1 MNFDITQDQQML
13 CEVFARFLDA
23 NSSTVHVREAMK
35 DGIDRALWSGLADL
49 GVFGLRVPEA
59 HGGLGLGTFD
69 AALLM
74 EEVGRTLASG
84 PVAESILAARL
95 VATLGDESAQA
106 VLENLLSG
114 QSVAT
119 LAFHDMAQKPVQ
131 WIAGGAVA
139 DLVIARNGDTVL
151 LVALSDHERG
161 AEPNLASNGLAELD
175 LPRLPATVLAT
186 GEQAVQT
193 FLKAVEEWKLL
204 VSSAVSGLSRE
215 AIRLASEYACE
226 REQFGAPIGT
236 FQAISH
242 PLADL
247 LTDLEGGRL
256 LTWKVI
262 HDIAKGEKGAGAL
275 LSLGAWWNI
284 DTAGRAVAQ
293 ALHTF
298 GGYGLTT
305 EYDIH
310 LYNLR
315 AKAWPLVLGDPRR
328 LLREGARRLY
338 GGEASVLPE
347 VGDIS
352 IHFELGEGA
361 EALAREVDD
370 FFDTH
375 LTPEL
380 RARAHYSWDG
390 HDPGIHR
397 KLAEAGL
404 LFPAW
409 PHEAGGRGASPY
421 ALNAVARVWEKQGW
435 GSHATNT
442 TGMVGHI
449 LRRFGSDDVK
459 QNVLAKVAAGEAIC
473 SLGFSEPGSGS
484 DVFAAQCRA
493 TRDGDHWVIDG
504 TKMFTS
510 GANLADYVLMLT
522 RTNRDVAKHKGLT
535 MFIVPL
541 KAEGVSVQPVYT
553 FQDERTNITF
563 YDNVRI
569 PDSYRLGEVDGGVKV
584 MAASLEI
591 EHGGGFAKHQHA
603 LIHAAES
610 LCRDIRE
617 NGVSLIED
625 EDARMRLAR
634 ARLHA
639 ELSEMIA
646 SRALWASEMKK
657 PNTGFG
663 SMAKLFSSEK
673 FLLDARD
680 LLDLTAPH
688 SLSKREGDAG
698 FINQS
703 YRHAQGT
710 TIYGGT
716 SEIHCSQIAER
727 ALGLPRSRSRG

>member
-13 CEVFARFLDA
+13 CEVFARFLDE
-23 NSSTVHVREAMK
+23 NSSPTQVRKAMES
-35 DGIDRALWSGLADL
+35 GIDRGLWSGLADL
-49 GVFGLRVPEA
+49 GVFGTRVPEV

-69 AALLM
+69 VALLM

-84 PVAESILAARL
+84 PIAESILAAHL
-95 VATLGDESAQA
+95 IATLGDPSVRAE
-106 VLENLLSG
+106 LDKFLTG

-119 LAFHDMAQKPVQ
+119 IAFHDIAQKPVQ
-131 WIAGGAVA
+131 WVAGGAVA
-139 DLVIARNGDTVL
+139 DLVVARHGDRVL
-151 LVALSDHERG
+151 LVALSGHDSF
-161 AEPNLASNGLAELD
+161 AEPNLASSGLAELD
-175 LPRLPATVLAT
+175 LAETPAIVLAS
-186 GEQAVQT
+186 GEQATRFFLQT
-193 FLKAVEEWKLL
+193 VEEWKLL
-204 VSSAVSGLSRE
+204 ISAALSGLSRE
-215 AIRLASEYACE
+215 SIRLASEYACE
-226 REQFGAPIGT
+226 REQFGAPIGS

-247 LTDLEGGRL
+247 LADTDGGKL

-262 HDIAKGEKGAGAL
+262 HDIAQGDSGAAAL
-275 LSLGAWWNI
+275 LSLSTWWNI

-305 EYDIH
+305 EYDIY

-315 AKAWPLVLGDPRR
+315 AKAWPLVIGDPRK

-338 GGEASVLPE
+338 GGESASLPD
-347 VGDIS
+347 VGPVS
-352 IHFELGEGA
+352 IHFELGEDA

-370 FFDTH
+370 FFNTH

-380 RARAHYSWDG
+380 RANAHYSWDG
-390 HDPGIHR
+390 HHPDIHQ
-397 KLAEAGL
+397 KLAQAGL

-409 PHEAGGRGASPY
+409 SSEAGGRGASPY

-435 GSHATNT
+435 GSHAANT
-442 TGMVGHI
+442 TGMLGHI
-449 LRRFGSDDVK
+449 LRRFGSDEVK
-459 QNVLAKVAAGEAIC
+459 RDVLARVAAGEAIC

-493 TRDGDHWVIDG
+493 TRDGDQWLIEG

-541 KAEGVSVQPVYT
+541 KAAGVSVQPVYT

-603 LIHAAES
+603 LIEAAES
-610 LCRDIRE
+610 LCRDIQE
-617 NGVSLIED
+617 HDEPLIND
-625 EDARMRLAR
+625 EEARVRLAR

-646 SRALWASEMKK
+646 ARALWASEMKK

-673 FLLDARD
+673 FLRDASD
-680 LLDLTAPH
+680 LLDLTAPW
-688 SLSKREGDAG
+688 SLSKREGAAG

-716 SEIHCSQIAER
+716 SEIHRSQIAER
-727 ALGLPRSRSRG
+727 ALGLPRSRS